1 MVHAEKAFFAARV
14 MRWIRNKVKT
24 EPDFNL
30 QAYLT
35 MLLYYKT
42 DMADLKFD
50 EEEDTLLYKLK
61 NPDDEVQ
68 NIVDQLIKNIGKSAS
83 KPPEEGED
91 TTSTTEDADGTP
103 DSKNIKSYF
112 AAKDYKFFDTP
123 DRKLNLNIIGVR
135 RDNQGSN
142 TFDDFLLVMYR
153 EEELMVSHRWQA
165 TTDPGKYWL
174 MNPMNPKG
182 TAVLAPWQ
190 YRSTWQLGNHQ
201 GKYEA
206 LVQRKPVKV
215 YRDNNKDETIDYNNI
230 TTLIDEGYFGINI
243 HRSNP
248 YDQSYVVN
256 KWSTPVVRCLKRLK
270 IIISL

>member
-1 MVHAEKAFFAARV
+1 MLME
-14 MRWIRNKVKT
+14 
-24 EPDFNL
+24 L
-30 QAYLT
+30 LT
-35 MLLYYKT
+35 
-42 DMADLKFD
+42 
-50 EEEDTLLYKLK
+50 
-61 NPDDEVQ
+61 P
-68 NIVDQLIKNIGKSAS
+68 
-83 KPPEEGED
+83 
-91 TTSTTEDADGTP
+91 
-103 DSKNIKSYF
+103 KNIKSYF

-182 TAVLAPWQ
+182 TAVLAPGQ

-201 GKYEA
+201 GRYEA

-256 KWSTPVVRCLKRLK
+256 KWSAGCQVFKKVEDYNKFMQLCNDSAGIYGNSFTYTLIDEKDLRKHLN
-270 IIISL
+270 S